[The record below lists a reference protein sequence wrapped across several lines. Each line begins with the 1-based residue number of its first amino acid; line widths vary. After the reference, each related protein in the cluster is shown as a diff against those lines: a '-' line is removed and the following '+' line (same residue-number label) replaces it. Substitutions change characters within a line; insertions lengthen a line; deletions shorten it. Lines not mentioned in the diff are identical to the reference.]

1 MAGLV
6 WKYMGDQQPHA
17 PYKTLGN
24 HLKYLREQSNQSVL
38 EVSGAV
44 EIDMA
49 LLDRI
54 ESGQERPAE
63 DVLLLLISHFNMS
76 DQEATQLWELAGYE
90 GEGPTK
96 NRIAEELQ
104 NKQVVMML
112 ALDMRTIYSDGLDI
126 NINPGGVTLSFTQA
140 VGQPQSMPVARVGMS
155 YDQAENVVKAMQQ
168 ALLQAKYLRGPKRL
182 PPTSL

>member
-1 MAGLV
+1 M
-6 WKYMGDQQPHA
+6 
-17 PYKTLGN
+17 
-24 HLKYLREQSNQSVL
+24 
-38 EVSGAV
+38 
-44 EIDMA
+44 EIDVK

-90 GEGPTK
+90 GDGP
-96 NRIAEELQ
+96 NRKPAEDVQ

-140 VGQPQSMPVARVGMS
+140 VGQPQNIPVARVGMS
-155 YDQAENVVKAMQQ
+155 YDQAEHVVQALQQ

-182 PPTSL
+182 PPTNS